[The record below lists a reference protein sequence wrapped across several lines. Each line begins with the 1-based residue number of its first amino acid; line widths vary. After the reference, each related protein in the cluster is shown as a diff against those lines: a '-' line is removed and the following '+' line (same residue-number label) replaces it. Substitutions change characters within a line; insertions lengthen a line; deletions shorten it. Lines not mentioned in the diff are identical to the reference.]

1 MTSGSKSPKVA
12 RGKPAQGK
20 SAEGKPALGFAKGI
34 FTVSLGG
41 RTARVAAIEEAPAS
55 RESVAFRRNDRYAVW
70 DERGL
75 TIRGDKGSVSTRL
88 EDLTVSPRLFGKD
101 AIRQNLALFKTG
113 ARSKGADALS
123 GAVRIGT
130 GVYLLPR
137 WTDAK
142 GGTWLETLVRV
153 DLDEENPKPKLVGR
167 FAGTTL
173 AYLPIDDELTATD
186 SRPVAI
192 VRTATNWGVAAS
204 LPVAKEFGYI
214 PLGTDLRWLVGTGYA
229 ERTAYGTTIVG
240 TVDRRTMVR
249 TMRLETR
256 ADPVTPVGPEARIV
270 TFELGDSTVVA
281 DTRTGA
287 QLELPGSLSARAVAI
302 PGRAPLVVV
311 FDDVLSPSRAWLV
324 EAGAGLAVV
333 GRWTAG

>member
-1 MTSGSKSPKVA
+1 MKSAVSTVPA
-12 RGKPAQGK
+12 LAFSRGAFTVTLGGK
-20 SAEGKPALGFAKGI
+20 SA
-34 FTVSLGG
+34 
-41 RTARVAAIEEAPAS
+41 RVALVEEPPEVRDA
-55 RESVAFRRNDRYAVW
+55 VAFRRNDRYVVW

-75 TIRGDKGSVSTRL
+75 TIRGERGAVTTRL
-88 EDLTVSPRLFGKD
+88 GDLTVSPKLFSKEE
-101 AIRQNLALFKTG
+101 IRRNLALFKTG
-113 ARSKGADALS
+113 ARTKGADALS

-142 GGTWLETLVRV
+142 GKTWLEPLIRV

-173 AYLPIDDELTATD
+173 AYLPIDDELTVTD

-192 VRTATNWGVAAS
+192 VRSEASWGVAAA
-204 LPVAKEFGYI
+204 LPVAQEFGYI

-256 ADPVTPVGPEARIV
+256 GDPVTPVGPEARIV
-270 TFELGDSTVVA
+270 TFEMEGSTVVA

-287 QLELPGSLSARAVAI
+287 QLELPGSLSARAVTL
-302 PGRAPLVVV
+302 PGRPPTVVL
-311 FDDVLSPSRAWLV
+311 FDDVLSPSRAWVV
-324 EAGAGLAVV
+324 ESGSGLAIV
-333 GRWTAG
+333 GRWVAK